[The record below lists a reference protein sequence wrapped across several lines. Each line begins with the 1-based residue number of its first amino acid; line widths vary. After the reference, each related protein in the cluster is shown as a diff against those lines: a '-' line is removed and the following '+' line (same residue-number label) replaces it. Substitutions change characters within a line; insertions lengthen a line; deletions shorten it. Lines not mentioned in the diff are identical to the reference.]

1 MFKPVA
7 EAFTRIALT
16 IIVIGFSAR
25 RYFIFILYTKFLA
38 RQHFSPVSRDLFSKG
53 LILGV
58 SGSFLL
64 IYEVHGKVE
73 IVSLFVK
80 EQVID
85 GLPL

>member
-1 MFKPVA
+1 M
-7 EAFTRIALT
+7 
-16 IIVIGFSAR
+16 
-25 RYFIFILYTKFLA
+25 A

-85 GLPL
+85 GLPLQTALTLPSRGKTSLKKQNHLTNFIFHGERLV